1 MKHLLSIL
9 AALLFIINISIAQSV
24 KQEIRIIGGK
34 KYIIYQIKA
43 GETWASI
50 AEKSGIT
57 ERSLIDANKQANG
70 SLKSVVTL
78 KVPIEKST
86 KIILNENTL
95 NSEKVIQGEPVTL
108 LKTADSIENKIIGK
122 ELIKEKKGTSTLAV
136 YKIGTGDNIDDLAKH
151 YNCTVEEIISQ
162 NNLVSSTL
170 IPGKIIRIP
179 VNKSAIES
187 NTNKKTAFVSTSKN
201 ETKKAVIDTLLKTK
215 NNVYIP
221 EVDTNKVLGKENYQ
235 LTADSTQ
242 NQTSNKPKIFG
253 TALRTEIKGNK
264 TLTIYKTG
272 NGDNINTLAQ
282 YFNSSV
288 KDIQTQNNLINS
300 KLLPGK
306 ILKIWSGNIETLK
319 EETIEKNIQVEKSIE
334 SNKTIIKTKKNE
346 TVSGKKNTIDAN
358 HIAKIEPKKEAKKI
372 QTIQTK
378 NNINEASKNNFSN
391 LSTDKIIELEESV
404 LNNTQEISKEINAN
418 ELHANTNVGDTK
430 VGFTHSVLAGET
442 IELIAKKYKIS
453 ISDIANWNNLNQN
466 KIRVGQELIVN
477 FKRANLPYLLA
488 NSMSPELT
496 KKLKNTDK
504 TASVKFV
511 EEKGLCFLS
520 DEKFMGIAHR
530 NAPVGTLLLLT
541 STENY
546 KKIYVRVTSVLAN
559 SNADVIIQV
568 DKHTAKE
575 MAFNSSLTNV
585 LLSYS
590 TIE

>member
-1 MKHLLSIL
+1 MKHLLSVL

-108 LKTADSIENKIIGK
+108 LKTADSIEKKIIGK
-122 ELIKEKKGTSTLAV
+122 ELVKEKKGTSTLAV

-179 VNKSAIES
+179 VKKSAIES

-221 EVDTNKVLGKENYQ
+221 EVDTNKVLAIAKKQ
-235 LTADSTQ
+235 LTNKNNSDSVQ

-272 NGDNINTLAQ
+272 SGDNINSLAQ

-288 KDIQTQNNLINS
+288 NGIQTQNNIINN

-306 ILKIWSGNIETLK
+306 ILKIWSKNIDTLK

-334 SNKTIIKTKKNE
+334 SNKITIKTKKNE
-346 TVSGKKNTIDAN
+346 TVSGKKNTLDAN
-358 HIAKIEPKKEAKKI
+358 HIAKIEPKNK
-372 QTIQTK
+372 
-378 NNINEASKNNFSN
+378 ASKNNFGN
-391 LSTDKIIELEESV
+391 LSTDKIIESEESV
-404 LNNTQEISKEINAN
+404 LNNTQEISKGINAN

>member
-108 LKTADSIENKIIGK
+108 LKTADSIEKKIIGK
-122 ELIKEKKGTSTLAV
+122 ELVKEKKGTSTLAV

-179 VNKSAIES
+179 VKKSAIES

-221 EVDTNKVLGKENYQ
+221 EVDTNKVLAIAKKQ
-235 LTADSTQ
+235 LTNKNNSDSVQ

-272 NGDNINTLAQ
+272 SGDNINSLAQ

-288 KDIQTQNNLINS
+288 NGIQTQNNIINN

-306 ILKIWSGNIETLK
+306 ILKIWSKNIDTLK

-334 SNKTIIKTKKNE
+334 SNKITIKTKKNE
-346 TVSGKKNTIDAN
+346 TVSGKKNTLDAN
-358 HIAKIEPKKEAKKI
+358 HIAKIEPKNK
-372 QTIQTK
+372 
-378 NNINEASKNNFSN
+378 ASKNNFGN
-391 LSTDKIIELEESV
+391 LSTDKIIESEESV

>member
-122 ELIKEKKGTSTLAV
+122 ELVKEKKGTSTLAV
-136 YKIGTGDNIDDLAKH
+136 YKIGTGDNINDLAKH
-151 YNCTVEEIISQ
+151 YNCKVEEIISQ

-179 VNKSAIES
+179 VKKSAIES
-187 NTNKKTAFVSTSKN
+187 ITNKKTAFVSTSKN
-201 ETKKAVIDTLLKTK
+201 ETQKAVIDTLLKTK
-215 NNVYIP
+215 NNVYIT
-221 EVDTNKVLGKENYQ
+221 EVDTNKVLSKENYQ
-235 LTADSTQ
+235 LTADSAQ

-272 NGDNINTLAQ
+272 SGDNINSLAQ

-288 KDIQTQNNLINS
+288 NGIQTQNNLINN

-306 ILKIWSGNIETLK
+306 ILKIWSKNIDTLK

-334 SNKTIIKTKKNE
+334 PNKITIKTKKNE
-346 TVSGKKNTIDAN
+346 TVSGKKNTLDAN
-358 HIAKIEPKKEAKKI
+358 HIAKIEPK
-372 QTIQTK
+372 
-378 NNINEASKNNFSN
+378 NEASKNNFGN
-391 LSTDKIIELEESV
+391 LSTDKIIESEESV

-477 FKRANLPYLLA
+477 YKRANLPYLLA

-520 DEKFMGIAHR
+520 DENFMGIAHR

>member
-86 KIILNENTL
+86 KIILNENAL

-122 ELIKEKKGTSTLAV
+122 ELVKEKKGTSTLAV
-136 YKIGTGDNIDDLAKH
+136 YKIGTGDNINDLAKH
-151 YNCTVEEIISQ
+151 YNCKVEEIISQ

-179 VNKSAIES
+179 VKKSAIES
-187 NTNKKTAFVSTSKN
+187 ITNKKTAFVSTSKN
-201 ETKKAVIDTLLKTK
+201 ETQKAVIDTLLKTK
-215 NNVYIP
+215 NNVYIT
-221 EVDTNKVLGKENYQ
+221 EVDTNKVLSKENYQ
-235 LTADSTQ
+235 LTADSAQ

-272 NGDNINTLAQ
+272 SGDNINSLAQ

-288 KDIQTQNNLINS
+288 NGIQTQNNLINN

-306 ILKIWSGNIETLK
+306 ILKIWSKNIDTLK

-334 SNKTIIKTKKNE
+334 PNKITIKTKKNE
-346 TVSGKKNTIDAN
+346 TVSGKKNTLDAN
-358 HIAKIEPKKEAKKI
+358 HIAKIEPK
-372 QTIQTK
+372 
-378 NNINEASKNNFSN
+378 NEASKNNFGN
-391 LSTDKIIELEESV
+391 LSTDKIIESEESV

>member
-1 MKHLLSIL
+1 MKHLLTLL

-108 LKTADSIENKIIGK
+108 LKTADSIEKKIIGK
-122 ELIKEKKGTSTLAV
+122 ELVKEKKGTSTLAV

-179 VNKSAIES
+179 VKKSAIES

-221 EVDTNKVLGKENYQ
+221 EVDTNKVLAIAKKQ
-235 LTADSTQ
+235 LTNKNNSDSAQ

-272 NGDNINTLAQ
+272 SGDNINSLAQ

-288 KDIQTQNNLINS
+288 NGIQTQNNLINN

-306 ILKIWSGNIETLK
+306 ILKIWSKNIDTLK

-334 SNKTIIKTKKNE
+334 SNKITIKTKKNE
-346 TVSGKKNTIDAN
+346 TVSGKKNTLDAN
-358 HIAKIEPKKEAKKI
+358 HIAKIEPKNK
-372 QTIQTK
+372 
-378 NNINEASKNNFSN
+378 ASKNNFGN
-391 LSTDKIIELEESV
+391 LSTDKIIESEESV

>member
-1 MKHLLSIL
+1 MKHLLSVL

-108 LKTADSIENKIIGK
+108 LKTADSIEKKIIGK
-122 ELIKEKKGTSTLAV
+122 ELVKEKKGTSTLAV

-179 VNKSAIES
+179 VKKSAIES

-221 EVDTNKVLGKENYQ
+221 EVDTNKVLAIAKKQ
-235 LTADSTQ
+235 LTNKNNSDSVQ

-272 NGDNINTLAQ
+272 SGDNINSLAQ

-288 KDIQTQNNLINS
+288 NGIQTQNNIINN

-306 ILKIWSGNIETLK
+306 ILKIWS
-319 EETIEKNIQVEKSIE
+319 KNI
-334 SNKTIIKTKKNE
+334 
-346 TVSGKKNTIDAN
+346 
-358 HIAKIEPKKEAKKI
+358 
-372 QTIQTK
+372 
-378 NNINEASKNNFSN
+378 
-391 LSTDKIIELEESV
+391 
-404 LNNTQEISKEINAN
+404 
-418 ELHANTNVGDTK
+418 
-430 VGFTHSVLAGET
+430 
-442 IELIAKKYKIS
+442 LI
-453 ISDIANWNNLNQN
+453 
-466 KIRVGQELIVN
+466 
-477 FKRANLPYLLA
+477 
-488 NSMSPELT
+488 
-496 KKLKNTDK
+496 
-504 TASVKFV
+504 
-511 EEKGLCFLS
+511 
-520 DEKFMGIAHR
+520 H
-530 NAPVGTLLLLT
+530 
-541 STENY
+541 
-546 KKIYVRVTSVLAN
+546 
-559 SNADVIIQV
+559 
-568 DKHTAKE
+568 
-575 MAFNSSLTNV
+575 
-585 LLSYS
+585 
-590 TIE
+590 

>member
-108 LKTADSIENKIIGK
+108 LKTADSIEKKIIGK
-122 ELIKEKKGTSTLAV
+122 ELVKEKKGTSTLAV

-179 VNKSAIES
+179 VKKSAIES
-187 NTNKKTAFVSTSKN
+187 ITNKKTAFVSTSKN
-201 ETKKAVIDTLLKTK
+201 ETQKAVIDTLLKTK
-215 NNVYIP
+215 NNVYIT
-221 EVDTNKVLGKENYQ
+221 EVDTNKVLSKENYQ
-235 LTADSTQ
+235 LTADSAQ

-272 NGDNINTLAQ
+272 SGDNINSLAQ

-288 KDIQTQNNLINS
+288 NGIQTQNNLINN

-306 ILKIWSGNIETLK
+306 ILKIWSKNIDTLK

-334 SNKTIIKTKKNE
+334 PNKITIKTKKNE
-346 TVSGKKNTIDAN
+346 TVSGKKNTLEAN
-358 HIAKIEPKKEAKKI
+358 HIAKIEPK
-372 QTIQTK
+372 
-378 NNINEASKNNFSN
+378 NEASKNNFGN
-391 LSTDKIIELEESV
+391 LSTDKIIESEESV

>member
-122 ELIKEKKGTSTLAV
+122 ELVKEKKGTSTLAV
-136 YKIGTGDNIDDLAKH
+136 YKIGTGDNINDLAKH
-151 YNCTVEEIISQ
+151 YNCKVEEIISQ

-179 VNKSAIES
+179 VKKSAIES
-187 NTNKKTAFVSTSKN
+187 ITNKKTAFVSTSKN
-201 ETKKAVIDTLLKTK
+201 ETQKAVIDTLLKTK
-215 NNVYIP
+215 NNVYIT
-221 EVDTNKVLGKENYQ
+221 EVDTNKVLSKENYQ
-235 LTADSTQ
+235 LTADSAQ

-272 NGDNINTLAQ
+272 SGDNINSLAQ

-288 KDIQTQNNLINS
+288 NGIQTQNNLINN

-306 ILKIWSGNIETLK
+306 ILKIWSKNIDTLK

-334 SNKTIIKTKKNE
+334 SNKITIKTKKNE
-346 TVSGKKNTIDAN
+346 TVSGKKNTLDAN
-358 HIAKIEPKKEAKKI
+358 HIAKIEPK
-372 QTIQTK
+372 
-378 NNINEASKNNFSN
+378 NEASKNNFGN
-391 LSTDKIIELEESV
+391 LSTDKIIESEESV

>member
-108 LKTADSIENKIIGK
+108 LKTADSIEKKIIGK
-122 ELIKEKKGTSTLAV
+122 ELVKEKKGTSTLAV

-179 VNKSAIES
+179 VKKSAIES
-187 NTNKKTAFVSTSKN
+187 ITNKKTAFVSTSKN
-201 ETKKAVIDTLLKTK
+201 ETQKAVIDTLLKTK
-215 NNVYIP
+215 NNVYIT
-221 EVDTNKVLGKENYQ
+221 EVDTNKVLSKENYQ
-235 LTADSTQ
+235 LTADSAQ

-272 NGDNINTLAQ
+272 SGDNINSLAQ

-288 KDIQTQNNLINS
+288 NGIQTQNNLINN

-306 ILKIWSGNIETLK
+306 ILKIWSKNIDTLK

-334 SNKTIIKTKKNE
+334 PNKITIKTKKNE
-346 TVSGKKNTIDAN
+346 TVSGKKNTLDAN
-358 HIAKIEPKKEAKKI
+358 HIAKIEPK
-372 QTIQTK
+372 
-378 NNINEASKNNFSN
+378 NEASKNNFGN
-391 LSTDKIIELEESV
+391 LSTDKIIESEESV

>member
-1 MKHLLSIL
+1 MKHLLTLL

-122 ELIKEKKGTSTLAV
+122 ELVKEKKGTSTLAV
-136 YKIGTGDNIDDLAKH
+136 YKIGTGDNINDLAKH
-151 YNCTVEEIISQ
+151 YNCKVEEIISQ

-179 VNKSAIES
+179 VKKSAIES
-187 NTNKKTAFVSTSKN
+187 ITNKKTAFVSTSKN
-201 ETKKAVIDTLLKTK
+201 ETQKAVIDTLLKTK
-215 NNVYIP
+215 NNVYIT
-221 EVDTNKVLGKENYQ
+221 EVDTNKVLSKENYQ
-235 LTADSTQ
+235 LTADSAQ

-272 NGDNINTLAQ
+272 SGDNINSLAQ

-288 KDIQTQNNLINS
+288 NVIQTQNNLINN

-306 ILKIWSGNIETLK
+306 ILKIWSKNIDTLK

-334 SNKTIIKTKKNE
+334 SNKITIKTKKNE
-346 TVSGKKNTIDAN
+346 TVSGKKNTLDAN
-358 HIAKIEPKKEAKKI
+358 HIAKIEPKNK
-372 QTIQTK
+372 
-378 NNINEASKNNFSN
+378 ASKNNFGN
-391 LSTDKIIELEESV
+391 LSTDKIIESEESV

>member
-108 LKTADSIENKIIGK
+108 LKTADSIEKKIIGK
-122 ELIKEKKGTSTLAV
+122 ELVKEKKGTSTLAV

-179 VNKSAIES
+179 VKKSAIES
-187 NTNKKTAFVSTSKN
+187 ITNKKTAFVSTSKN
-201 ETKKAVIDTLLKTK
+201 ETQKAVIDTLLKTK
-215 NNVYIP
+215 NNVYIT
-221 EVDTNKVLGKENYQ
+221 EVDTNKVLSKENYQ
-235 LTADSTQ
+235 LTADSAQ

-272 NGDNINTLAQ
+272 SGDNINSLAQ

-288 KDIQTQNNLINS
+288 NGIQTQNNLINN
-300 KLLPGK
+300 KILPGK
-306 ILKIWSGNIETLK
+306 ILKIWSKNIDTLK

-334 SNKTIIKTKKNE
+334 PNKITIKTKKNE
-346 TVSGKKNTIDAN
+346 TVSGKKNTLDAN
-358 HIAKIEPKKEAKKI
+358 HIAKIEPK
-372 QTIQTK
+372 
-378 NNINEASKNNFSN
+378 NEASKNNFGN
-391 LSTDKIIELEESV
+391 LSTDKIIESEESV